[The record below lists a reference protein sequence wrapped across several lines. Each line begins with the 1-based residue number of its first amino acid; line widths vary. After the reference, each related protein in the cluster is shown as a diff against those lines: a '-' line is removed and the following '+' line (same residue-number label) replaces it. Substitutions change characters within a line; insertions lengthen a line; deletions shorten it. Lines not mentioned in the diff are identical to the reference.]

1 MAHQSTNIFVL
12 WWAIPPPGFAEVNSC
27 WKLDRSTLKRFPLFL
42 AFLMLNKA
50 LLFFLLLGA
59 SLTGFGQTYH
69 STNSFYFLP
78 QVPVKQFQGRPYRY
92 QVSVKYVPTDT
103 TAHFTSMVM
112 QQGKREYDFKQT
124 DRLTERPQ
132 PNAWH
137 TYTIQGQIKG
147 EVEKLLFYSIIDGN
161 GTFLFDNL
169 TLQVQTP
176 TQEWQTVPIK
186 NGDFEHPATPLAGYE
201 TGRKNLPAGLASA
214 LAPGQ
219 GPDQSQA
226 LQLTFSG
233 GTLAKTTPRYGHNA
247 AAGHTCQLPGVKL
260 YYETYGQGE
269 PLLLLHGNGE
279 SINSFRRQ
287 IDAFATHFRV
297 IAVDTRAQGQSTDT
311 LTAPLTYD
319 LFATDMKTLLDSLH
333 LPSAHVVG
341 WSDGGN
347 TGLLLAQH
355 YPAYVRKLV
364 TMGANLF
371 PTTEAVEAKMLR
383 QSEQSRQILLKQGK
397 AAQARLLTLVL
408 TEPHLSYEALATI
421 QAPTLVL
428 AGEKD
433 IIKRAHTQA
442 IAAHLPHA
450 QIVILPGVTHYAPQE
465 NPALFNETVLSF
477 LRDRPSTAFPPAK

>member
-1 MAHQSTNIFVL
+1 MRT
-12 WWAIPPPGFAEVNSC
+12 
-27 WKLDRSTLKRFPLFL
+27 KL
-42 AFLMLNKA
+42 
-50 LLFFLLLGA
+50 LLFFLLLGISFA
-59 SLTGFGQTYH
+59 GFGQAYH
-69 STNSFYFLP
+69 SSNSFFFLP
-78 QVPVKQFQGRPYRY
+78 QVAVQQFEGRPYRY

-103 TAHFTSMVM
+103 TAHLSLRAM
-112 QQGKREYDFKQT
+112 QVGKNDFDFKHT
-124 DRLTERPQ
+124 DPLTERPQ
-132 PNAWH
+132 PNEWH
-137 TYTIQGQIKG
+137 TYTIEGQIG
-147 EVEKLLFYSIIDGN
+147 TGVQKLWFYSIIDGN

-169 TLQVQTP
+169 TLHVQTSA
-176 TQEWQTVPIK
+176 QSWQAVPIK
-186 NGDFEHPATPLAGYE
+186 NGDFEHSATPLAGYE
-201 TGRKNLPAGLASA
+201 TGRKDLPAGLAVA

-226 LQLTFSG
+226 LRLTFSG
-233 GTLAKTTPRYGHNA
+233 GTLVKTAPRYGHNT

-260 YYETYGQGE
+260 YYETYGQGN

-287 IDAFATHFRV
+287 IDAFAAHFRV
-297 IAVDTRAQGQSTDT
+297 IAVDTRAQGQSIDT
-311 LTAPLTYD
+311 LTSPLSYN

-333 LPSAHVVG
+333 LPNAYVVG

-347 TGLLLAQH
+347 TGLLMAQH
-355 YPAYVRKLV
+355 YPTYVRKLV

-383 QSEQSRQILLKQGK
+383 QSEQGRQTLLKQGK

-408 TEPHLSYEALATI
+408 TEPHLTYADLATI

-442 IAAHLPHA
+442 IAAHLSHA
-450 QIVILPGVTHYAPQE
+450 KAIIMPGVTHYAPQE
-465 NPALFNETVLSF
+465 NPALFNETVLNF
-477 LRDRPSTAFPPAK
+477 LLDRPLTTPGLAK

>member
-1 MAHQSTNIFVL
+1 
-12 WWAIPPPGFAEVNSC
+12 
-27 WKLDRSTLKRFPLFL
+27 
-42 AFLMLNKA
+42 MLPKA
-50 LLFFLLLGA
+50 LLFLFLLA
-59 SLTGFGQTYH
+59 ISFAGFGQVYH
-69 STNSFYFLP
+69 STNSFFFLP
-78 QVPVKQFQGRPYRY
+78 EVAVKQFQGRPYRY
-92 QVSVKYVPTDT
+92 QVSVKYVPADS
-103 TAHFTSMVM
+103 TAHFTAMTQ
-112 QQGKREYDFKQT
+112 QQGRRDFDFKQT
-124 DRLTERPQ
+124 DQLTERPQ

-137 TYTIQGQIKG
+137 TYSIQGQVKAG
-147 EVEKLLFYSIIDGN
+147 VEKLLFYSIIEGN
-161 GTFLFDNL
+161 GTFLLDNL
-169 TLQVQTP
+169 TLQVQAL

-186 NGDFEHPATPLAGYE
+186 NGDFEHSATPLAGYE
-201 TGRKNLPAGLASA
+201 TGRKDLPAGLALA

-226 LQLTFSG
+226 LRLTFSG
-233 GTLAKTTPRYGHNA
+233 GTLAKTIPHYGHNA

-260 YYETYGQGE
+260 YYETYGQGK
-269 PLLLLHGNGE
+269 PLLLLHGNGQ
-279 SINSFRRQ
+279 SIYSFRRQ
-287 IDAFATHFRV
+287 IEAFATHFRV
-297 IAVDTRAQGQSTDT
+297 ISVDTRAQGQSVDT

-347 TGLLLAQH
+347 IGLLLAQH

-383 QSEQSRQILLKQGK
+383 QSEQGRQTLLKQGK

-450 QIVILPGVTHYAPQE
+450 QVVILPGVTHYAPQK
-465 NPALFNETVLSF
+465 NPALFNETVLNF
-477 LRDRPSTAFPPAK
+477 LVGQPATTSPTSK